1 MGGKKKKKR
10 NFCSLT
16 RRHDGVKLK
25 QSASPPNILHS
36 APLKVS
42 GPGLRRSGTRDGQ
55 VRVPQKRVGVP
66 PSCQEAKGRLPER
79 HPVHVE
85 VWQDGGHVLPHSR
98 LRRLGSRQR
107 ELPDTSQVGFRRTR
121 LPRPRP
127 LCYRLARI
135 SARQHN
141 RGAEEILRCHSDKS
155 APSLLDLHLGGT
167 SILVKLL
174 PI

>member
-1 MGGKKKKKR
+1 MKHYRGEEQEVLFTHTMLQQKCITCAT
-10 NFCSLT
+10 FFSY
-16 RRHDGVKLK
+16 D
-25 QSASPPNILHS
+25 PF
-36 APLKVS
+36 KVS
-42 GPGLRRSGTRDGQ
+42 GSRLRRPGTRDGQ

-107 ELPDTSQVGFRRTR
+107 ELPDTSQVGFSRTWPPR
-121 LPRPRP
+121 ALSALPASVSTTQV
-127 LCYRLARI
+127 L
-135 SARQHN
+135 RQSRH
-141 RGAEEILRCHSDKS
+141 ESTS
-155 APSLLDLHLGGT
+155 SLDLQSG
-167 SILVKLL
+167 SNQILVKML